1 MPKAK
6 IARKST
12 AIDMTPMVD
21 LAFLLITFFML
32 TIKFKAP
39 ESVQVLIPNSISTEK
54 IPDRNVMTITI
65 SDNGR
70 VFFGITDPPM
80 RDRLLR
86 RMADIYKVRFTEEE
100 IKKFSLLPDV
110 GVRVQELKQYLNV
123 KPTEREKLNKS
134 ISGVPTD
141 TTDNQLDKWV
151 IEARRASGDKL
162 ALLIKADQKTPYP
175 VVRQV
180 VNTLKKQRVNR
191 FNLITSQEADPRTA
205 VAKPEE

>member
-110 GVRVQELKQYLNV
+110 GVRVQELK
-123 KPTEREKLNKS
+123 
-134 ISGVPTD
+134 
-141 TTDNQLDKWV
+141 
-151 IEARRASGDKL
+151 
-162 ALLIKADQKTPYP
+162 
-175 VVRQV
+175 
-180 VNTLKKQRVNR
+180 
-191 FNLITSQEADPRTA
+191 
-205 VAKPEE
+205 